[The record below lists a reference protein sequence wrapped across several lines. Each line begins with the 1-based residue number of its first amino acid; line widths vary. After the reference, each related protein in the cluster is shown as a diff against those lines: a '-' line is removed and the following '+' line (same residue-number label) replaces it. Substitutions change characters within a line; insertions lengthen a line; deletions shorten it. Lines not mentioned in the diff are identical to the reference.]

1 MVTIQLSQSLPS
13 PEFACSSSLPHL
25 SVKGLVSIFKNV
37 SHLHGGRSLN
47 KDFQTSFGNN
57 TSPKNPSKFSRL
69 KRFNITFILS
79 FFILFALWIIFS
91 GRFDGFHITLGLISS
106 AIVAAFS
113 GDLMFTSREARGIFL
128 SWFRL
133 TGYVPW
139 LLYQIF
145 IANLH
150 VMYLVLHPRMMELI
164 NPKIITFD
172 SRLKSDYS
180 RMVFANSITLT
191 PGTITVNVNALGHFS
206 VHCIDDPSGQ
216 SLPGEME
223 EKIAHV
229 FKE

>member
-1 MVTIQLSQSLPS
+1 MS
-13 PEFACSSSLPHL
+13 
-25 SVKGLVSIFKNV
+25 
-37 SHLHGGRSLN
+37 
-47 KDFQTSFGNN
+47 KDFHASVGNN
-57 TSPKNPSKFSRL
+57 PSSKSPSKLSRPR
-69 KRFNITFILS
+69 RFNYTFIIS
-79 FFILFALWIIFS
+79 FIILFALWIVLS

-106 AIVAAFS
+106 AIVTAFT
-113 GDLMFTSREARGIFL
+113 GDMMFTSRDARSIFL

-145 IANLH
+145 LANIH

-164 NPKIITFD
+164 NPKIIEFD

-191 PGTITVNVNALGHFS
+191 PGTITVNVNALGRFS

-216 SLPGEME
+216 PLPGKME
-223 EKIAHV
+223 EKIAQV